1 MKKNKLI
8 AFSVLIILFII
19 NTVLVINNKY
29 IEIDNF
35 VHNTVLKTHS
45 EVTTKVMKA
54 CIFCGSTAFVVG
66 LAAGVFLV
74 LLYKKKKNIAFSFAS
89 TLIVS
94 TIVNNV
100 IKLIIRRPRPVYMTV
115 VENTFSYPSGHMMAS
130 TTVYGFFIYLFLK
143 SNYPKKYKVIYSIFL
158 TLLILLI
165 GTSRIYLGAHYFS
178 DIFGGGIMSLALLV
192 LFAYFNDKKK
202 WI

>member
-8 AFSVLIILFII
+8 AFSILIILFII

-54 CIFCGSTAFVVG
+54 FTFCGSTAFVVG
-66 LAAGVFLV
+66 LAAGVFVV

-178 DIFGGGIMSLALLV
+178 DIFGGGIMSLALLT